1 MACAYYYDDEVCGAV
16 PRLSDQDLVTAA
28 LRV

>member
-1 MACAYYYDDEVCGAV
+1 MAWDYYDDEVCGAV
-16 PRLSDQDLVTAA
+16 PRLSDHALVTAA